1 LGIDAVHGGSNSRR
15 DPLGWVGLM
24 LCEISDQWLRLSL
37 RGCGLIT
44 EPCRADYCKESMM
57 PDVVEQILDLA
68 RWAPSGDNTQP
79 WRFEIL
85 NEHHVVVHGF
95 DTREHCIYD
104 LNGFGSQI
112 AHGALLETLSIA
124 ATGFGR
130 RTEIS
135 RRSDST
141 ETNPLYDVYLSTD
154 EKVEADPLFT
164 FIERRCTQ
172 RRPFRMRPLSLRE
185 KQALT
190 ASVGNSYTILWIEG
204 WSKRWAM
211 AKLLFASAR
220 IRLTIPEAYDVHR
233 AAIQW
238 NTIHSEGRIPD
249 AAIGL
254 DPLTLKLMRWAMG
267 SWERVDFL
275 NTYLGGHLLPRIEL
289 DLLPALRCASHVIL
303 LRNSVPQG
311 IEDHVDAGR
320 AVQRFWLTAT
330 KLGLQVQPEM
340 TPLIFA
346 RYVNQ
351 GISLTRIKAA
361 TQRAKELATELAQLM
376 GEPPAR
382 AVFMGRVGQG
392 HLPRARSMRLPLA
405 DLLQVNRS
413 GDPS

>member
-1 LGIDAVHGGSNSRR
+1 MSN
-15 DPLGWVGLM
+15 
-24 LCEISDQWLRLSL
+24 
-37 RGCGLIT
+37 
-44 EPCRADYCKESMM
+44 
-57 PDVVEQILDLA
+57 VVEQILDLA

-85 NEHHVVVHGF
+85 NERHVVVHGF
-95 DTREHCIYD
+95 DTRENCLYD

-124 ATGFGR
+124 ATGFGLR
-130 RTEIS
+130 AEIS
-135 RRSDST
+135 RRRGSP
-141 ETNPLYDVYLSTD
+141 ETCPLYDVQLSTD
-154 EKVEADPLFT
+154 EQAQANPLLP
-164 FIERRCTQ
+164 FIEHRCTQ
-172 RRPFRMRPLSLRE
+172 RRSFRMRPLSLNE
-185 KQALT
+185 KQVLT
-190 ASVGNSYTILWIEG
+190 ASVGNSYTILWIDG
-204 WSKRWAM
+204 WRRRWAM

-238 NTIHSEGRIPD
+238 NACHSEGRIPD

-267 SWERVDFL
+267 SWERVNFL
-275 NTYLGGHLLPRIEL
+275 NSYLAGHLLPRIEL
-289 DLLPALRCASHVIL
+289 DLLPALRCAGHFVL
-303 LRNSVPQG
+303 LRNDMPQG
-311 IEDHVDAGR
+311 IEDYVDAGR

-351 GISLTRIKAA
+351 GIPLTQIMSA
-361 TQRAKELATELAQLM
+361 TQRAKELATELERLI

-382 AVFMGRVGQG
+382 AVFMGRIGHGQP
-392 HLPRARSMRLPLA
+392 PRARSMRLPLA
-405 DLLQVNRS
+405 DLLQFTRAGN
-413 GDPS
+413 PS